1 MVSYKTSMA
10 AFVAALGMGSAA
22 SAAVISINHTF
33 YNASFSTRR
42 FEMTVELPGTGIG
55 SGGIE
60 WRKVGGMAITL
71 SDLNGNGATLTN
83 AGQQPI
89 YQAKVD
95 GALVKTLG
103 APGWQYLPL
112 QAGPFDSATTPVQN
126 YNELLDANVNPGG
139 ALTLS
144 IAFELSAGD
153 SASVNATFEVIP
165 APAPIALLGIAGV
178 MGRGRRRRA

>member
-22 SAAVISINHTF
+22 SAAVVSINHTF

-42 FEMTVELPGTGIG
+42 FEMTVTLPGTGIG
-55 SGGIE
+55 AGGVE

-71 SDLNGNGATLTN
+71 TDMNGNGATLTTPG
-83 AGQQPI
+83 ALPI

-95 GALVKTLG
+95 GVVVHSLG
-103 APGWQYLPL
+103 LPGASYLPL
-112 QAGPFDSATTPVQN
+112 QASPFDSKTSPPEN
-126 YNELLDANVNPGG
+126 YNELLNAGVNPGG

-144 IAFELSAGD
+144 IMFELSAGD

-165 APAPIALLGIAGV
+165 APASIALLGVAGV
-178 MGRGRRRRA
+178 VSGGRRRRA

>member
-22 SAAVISINHTF
+22 SAAVVSINHTF

-42 FEMTVELPGTGIG
+42 FEMTVTLPGTGIG

-83 AGQQPI
+83 SGQQAI

-95 GALVKTLG
+95 GTVVKTLG
-103 APGWQYLPL
+103 EPGAAYLPVY
-112 QAGPFDSATTPVQN
+112 ANPFDSAVVPPQN
-126 YNELLDANVNPGG
+126 YNELLQSGVNPAGM
-139 ALTLS
+139 LTLS

-153 SASVNATFEVIP
+153 AASVNATFEVIP
-165 APAPIALLGIAGV
+165 APASIALLGFAGV
-178 MGRGRRRRA
+178 VSGGRRRRA

>member
-22 SAAVISINHTF
+22 SAAVVSINQTF

-42 FEMTVELPGTGIG
+42 FEMTVTLPGTGIG

-71 SDLNGNGATLTN
+71 SDLNGNGAMLTTS
-83 AGQQPI
+83 GQQPI

-95 GALVKTLG
+95 GSIVKTLG
-103 APGWQYLPL
+103 EPGSAYLPVY
-112 QAGPFDSATTPVQN
+112 ANPFDSTVVPAQN
-126 YNELLDANVNPGG
+126 YNELLEPGVNPAGL
-139 ALTLS
+139 LTLS

-165 APAPIALLGIAGV
+165 APASIALLGFAGAV
-178 MGRGRRRRA
+178 GRGRRRRA